1 MNYLLTTDGSE
12 FSKAAAVFLSCF
24 NLCKDDRIDIVH
36 VISLPG
42 IFGETYEHYD
52 QLFRIQQELGEKI
65 LDEASGYF
73 KETKVTVVVHLHQGY
88 PYYEILKAADEN
100 NADIIVIGSRG
111 LMGLE
116 SFLLGSV
123 TRKVAINA
131 PMPVLVVKPSQG
143 EQVAGHPLRVLFAT
157 DGSPCAKK
165 AAAALYSLSLP
176 SSAELTIIYVTSSP
190 LGDIPERFAI
200 EIDDHVKETVAA
212 MRADE
217 MSVAEELLEQQ
228 QEIFKG
234 CFGSVKTIVKSGK
247 VAPAIINSAKDMDID
262 MIAIGCHG
270 EKGLIG
276 MLGGVSRRVLSYA
289 PCSVLI
295 SKLPE

>member
-12 FSKAAAVFLSCF
+12 DSKAAAVFLSCF
-24 NLCKDDRIDIVH
+24 DLGEGDCVDIVH
-36 VISLPG
+36 VISQPG
-42 IFGETYEHYD
+42 GFGETYEHYD
-52 QLFRIQQELGEKI
+52 QLFRVQQELGEKI
-65 LDEASGYF
+65 LDETREYF
-73 KETKVTVVVHLHQGY
+73 KETGATVATHLQQGY
-88 PYYEILKAADEN
+88 PYHEILEAAKEN
-100 NADIIVIGSRG
+100 NAEIIVIGSRG
-111 LMGLE
+111 LMGVE

-131 PMPVLVVKPSQG
+131 PMPVLVVKPPQG
-143 EQVAGHPLRVLFAT
+143 EQLARPLRVLFAT

-176 SSAELTIIYVTSSP
+176 SSTELTVIYVTSSP

-200 EIDDHVKETVAA
+200 EIDDHVKETVAG
-212 MRADE
+212 MRAE
-217 MSVAEELLEQQ
+217 EISVAEELLERQ
-228 QEIFKG
+228 QEVFKG
-234 CFGSVKTIVKSGK
+234 RFGSVKTAVKSGK
-247 VAPAIINSAKDMDID
+247 VAPAIIDSAKEVDADI
-262 MIAIGCHG
+262 IAIGCRG
-270 EKGLIG
+270 EKGLMG

>member
-1 MNYLLTTDGSE
+1 MNYLLATDGSE
-12 FSKAAAVFLSCF
+12 YSKAAALFLSGF
-24 NLCKDDRIDIVH
+24 DLVEGDHLDILH
-36 VISLPG
+36 VISQPG
-42 IFGETYEHYD
+42 GFGESYEHYD
-52 QLFRIQQELGEKI
+52 RLFRVQQKLGEKI
-65 LDEASGYF
+65 LDETRGYF
-73 KETKVTVVVHLHQGY
+73 KTTKAAVAVHLYQGY
-88 PYYEILKAADEN
+88 PYHEILQAAKEN

-111 LMGLE
+111 LMGVE

-131 PMPVLVVKPSQG
+131 PMPVLVVKPPQG
-143 EQVAGHPLRVLFAT
+143 EQVTRPLRVLFAT

-165 AAAALYSLSLP
+165 AAAALHCLALP
-176 SSAELTIIYVTSSP
+176 PSTELTVIYVTGSP

-212 MRADE
+212 MKAE
-217 MSVAEELLEQQ
+217 ETLVAEELLERQ
-228 QEIFKG
+228 QELFKG
-234 CFGSVKTIVKSGK
+234 CFASVKTVVKSGK
-247 VAPAIINSAKDMDID
+247 VAPAIIDSAKDMDAD
-262 MIAIGCHG
+262 MIAIGCRG
-270 EKGLIG
+270 EKGLMG